1 VERGRSVSNDSGVR
15 VAFQFK
21 SPSASYEFR
30 NFVGKKLMKKNY
42 ILLVWVALALAS
54 AQTTCIAQEQPVSS
68 AAASAGARPSTADT
82 PSSTSPVSASIPQS
96 AAGNAPQFGTRD
108 TRYRIAASDSFD
120 ITFPLTPEYN
130 QLGVTVQPDG
140 FVTLYGIGDVKVQ
153 GQTVPELTDTVKQTY
168 ERLLND
174 PIITIVLKDFN
185 KPYFIADGQVGHPGK
200 YDLRADTTLTEAIA
214 IAGGFTEDS
223 KHSQVV
229 LYRRVNDQ
237 WASAELI
244 DVKKMEN
251 NRNLREDPYLHPG
264 DMLFVPKSRISK
276 IKGYLP
282 SSGVGAYV
290 PIK

>member
-1 VERGRSVSNDSGVR
+1 
-15 VAFQFK
+15 
-21 SPSASYEFR
+21 
-30 NFVGKKLMKKNY
+30 MKKNC
-42 ILLVWVALALAS
+42 ILLVCIALAFAV
-54 AQTTCIAQEQPVSS
+54 AQMTCIAQEAPGGS
-68 AAASAGARPSTADT
+68 AAAATGARPAADASTNPA
-82 PSSTSPVSASIPQS
+82 SVSTPQS
-96 AAGNAPQFGTRD
+96 AASAPAAGNAPQFGTRD
-108 TRYRIAASDSFD
+108 SRYRIAASDSFD

-153 GQTVPELTDTVKQTY
+153 GQTVPELTETVKQTY
-168 ERLLND
+168 EKLLND

-244 DVKKMEN
+244 DVKKMESD
-251 NRNLREDPYLHPG
+251 RNLREDPYLHPG
-264 DMLFVPKSRISK
+264 DMLFVPKNRISK